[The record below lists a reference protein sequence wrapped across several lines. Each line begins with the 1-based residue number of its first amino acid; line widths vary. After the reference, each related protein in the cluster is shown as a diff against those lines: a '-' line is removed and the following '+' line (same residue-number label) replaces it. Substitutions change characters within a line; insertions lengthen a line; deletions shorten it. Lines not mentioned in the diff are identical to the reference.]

1 MLADATFQ
9 QKKNVFKYQGPNF
22 LGIFREGNNS
32 YWMSYFFGSHGAIKK
47 DETGLVCYYGN
58 VRLPNTEETKW
69 VLWKH
74 GILKIAYK
82 VQDDFTLNIKYC
94 IPCLMLTSMRRAL
107 NESRWFCG
115 SSAVEK

>member
-1 MLADATFQ
+1 MYLSIRDQIFLE
-9 QKKNVFKYQGPNF
+9 NF
-22 LGIFREGNNS
+22 AKEIILIE
-32 YWMSYFFGSHGAIKK
+32 WVIFFGSHGAIKK
-47 DETGLVCYYGN
+47 DETGLVCNYGN

-107 NESRWFCG
+107 NKSRWFCG
-115 SSAVEK
+115 SKAVEK